1 MSTIEQSTMTAE
13 QLLAAPGLGRCELIR
28 GELVM
33 MSPTGGEHGRLLT
46 MLAARLF
53 GFVEPRNL
61 GAVYSGDPG
70 FLIARDPDTVRAPDV
85 AFVRAQ
91 RVPPEPVRG
100 YFEGAPDLAVEIL
113 SPHDRATDVLDKVH
127 RWLDAGCLIVWVVD
141 PERRTVTVYEA
152 PDRAVTLAEEGELS
166 GGDLLPG
173 LRLPVAE
180 VFAL

>member
-1 MSTIEQSTMTAE
+1 
-13 QLLAAPGLGRCELIR
+13 
-28 GELVM
+28 
-33 MSPTGGEHGRLLT
+33 

-85 AFVRAQ
+85 AFVQAE
-91 RVPPEPVRG
+91 RVPAEPVRG

-113 SPHDRATDVLDKVH
+113 SPNDLASQVLDKVH
-127 RWLDAGCLIVWVVD
+127 QWLEAGCLIVWVVD
-141 PERRTVTVYEA
+141 PEKKTVTVYEA
-152 PDRAVTLAEEGELS
+152 PDRAVTLVEGDELC

-180 VFAL
+180 LFAP